1 MLEICRKLDSHSISV
16 ITTQKGHEVFLKRG
30 ITHRAILVKV
40 PFEERIIRAGLIGLL
55 VIYILR
61 LTFSYPVAWRVRGRH
76 DLILSFSH
84 FLPDTLPAAVASG
97 SDSALVV
104 YVHHLEPPPLERA
117 TYHSIWRSFLLW
129 GSQAASLELLKGR
142 VEALFSNVVD
152 SERMKSMNLST
163 KLIEMSQ
170 GIDLKNIGNTKAD
183 RTRSYDACYLGRLSA
198 SKGIFDLVEI
208 WEKVHRAHPDKVL
221 AIMGGGPGMEAE
233 EKKLRK
239 EVKERQLSE
248 CVALLGQV
256 IEPEKIAIL
265 KAAKL
270 FLFPSYEEGW
280 GIAVTEAMA
289 CGNAVIAYDLPV
301 YRVFQD
307 GIVRVEI
314 GDKEGFA
321 NTVCSLFSDSK
332 FRQRVV
338 ARAQTIVQEFD
349 WDLVAAR
356 ETRLYEEFVGRKHA
370 VSAA

>member
-1 MLEICRKLDSHSISV
+1 
-16 ITTQKGHEVFLKRG
+16 
-30 ITHRAILVKV
+30 
-40 PFEERIIRAGLIGLL
+40 
-55 VIYILR
+55 
-61 LTFSYPVAWRVRGRH
+61 
-76 DLILSFSH
+76 
-84 FLPDTLPAAVASG
+84 
-97 SDSALVV
+97 
-104 YVHHLEPPPLERA
+104 
-117 TYHSIWRSFLLW
+117 
-129 GSQAASLELLKGR
+129 
-142 VEALFSNVVD
+142 
-152 SERMKSMNLST
+152 
-163 KLIEMSQ
+163 
-170 GIDLKNIGNTKAD
+170 
-183 RTRSYDACYLGRLSA
+183 
-198 SKGIFDLVEI
+198 
-208 WEKVHRAHPDKVL
+208 
-221 AIMGGGPGMEAE
+221 
-233 EKKLRK
+233 
-239 EVKERQLSE
+239 
-248 CVALLGQV
+248 LGQV